1 MKDNPDARRA
11 AAIAAL
17 GSAPRRRGSVTNKD
31 STPNNYFSPHRG
43 NFSKA
48 VTDINI
54 QLVDSAST
62 QFEQVT
68 NTSNVDG
75 KQLKGAL
82 KYHAR
87 SMVNNKNVHD
97 IDFSPSQGVE
107 L

>member
-31 STPNNYFSPHRG
+31 STPHRG